1 MDRIRRISQSKTK
14 KKEGEKVNAR
24 EEQVMLKFSIT
35 GHINTFVPVEKGQE
49 LDEAVTE
56 KCESLENN
64 PNDIFNMN
72 FEIDKTEVE

>member
-1 MDRIRRISQSKTK
+1 MN
-14 KKEGEKVNAR
+14 VR

-49 LDEAVTE
+49 LEEAVTE
-56 KCESLENN
+56 KCEGLENN

>member
-1 MDRIRRISQSKTK
+1 MDRIRRINQSKTET
-14 KKEGEKVNAR
+14 KEGEKVNVR

-49 LDEAVTE
+49 LEEAVTE

>member
-1 MDRIRRISQSKTK
+1 M
-14 KKEGEKVNAR
+14 EPR
-24 EEQVMLKFSIT
+24 EEQVMLKFNIT

-49 LDEAVTE
+49 LEEAVTE